1 MGTSLDTLSGI
12 LKADCC
18 WVQIVNPGNDKLPLV
33 ASLGFTP
40 EMKRDLGRLD
50 RKHRFSH
57 EIIGLGHRIIIPS
70 LNRDGKYN
78 IPFFRKSGFRS
89 LVAVPIMTYRIH
101 GILGAAYREKTK
113 FSQDFTELLA
123 VIANLI
129 GMSLH
134 HSLMHKQT
142 LPKKPEAEASQ
153 EKRGPVTQPP
163 QDSTKEENP
172 EKDIKIP
179 PGTAGKKPVQGGNF
193 HDHNRSMKLFT
204 ESHQ

>member
-1 MGTSLDTLSGI
+1 
-12 LKADCC
+12 
-18 WVQIVNPGNDKLPLV
+18 V

-50 RKHRFSH
+50 KKHRFSH

-70 LNRDGKYN
+70 LNRDGKYD
-78 IPFFRKSGFRS
+78 IPLFRKPGFRS
-89 LVAVPIMTYRIH
+89 LIAVPIMTYRIH

-134 HSLMHKQT
+134 KSMLHRQM
-142 LPKKPEAEASQ
+142 LPKKPAVEDTH
-153 EKRGPVTQPP
+153 KKGGPVAKTPE
-163 QDSTKEENP
+163 DGTTGDNP
-172 EKDIKIP
+172 GKDIKNP
-179 PGTAGKKPVQGGNF
+179 PGPGGKKKAQGGNF